1 MKELWLTEG
10 ESARDKVSL
19 IGLQYGGFT
28 LDLDSDLLQAHIVR
42 EQRKRELFIE
52 NIKDLG
58 VIRAD
63 KLVQY
68 ISKPIP
74 SNLSCFTNTAELIRG

>member
-1 MKELWLTEG
+1 MNELWLTEG
-10 ESARDKVSL
+10 ESAWDKVSL

-28 LDLDSDLLQAHIVR
+28 LDLDSDLLRAHIVR